1 MTNTGREEGCSTH
14 PKPLTLIR
22 GKLLKWGRSAWAAK
36 PRSSQ
41 RKEPPSSLRL
51 GGKLPILQCL

>member
-1 MTNTGREEGCSTH
+1 MPSTGREERCSTH

-22 GKLLKWGRSAWAAK
+22 GKLLKWDRSAWAAK

-41 RKEPPSSLRL
+41 RKEPPSFLL
-51 GGKLPILQCL
+51 WGGKLPILQCL